1 VIRKLAGRSYFIS
14 KRYALAKMK
23 GSEPIV
29 VFSMG
34 KTGSTAVARAVHEAT
49 GARVFQVFR
58 LEADRLAEAERRY
71 RVSNRAA

>member
-1 VIRKLAGRSYFIS
+1 MIRQLAGRSYLIS

-34 KTGSTAVARAVHEAT
+34 KTGSTAVAPAVHDAT
-49 GARVFQVFR
+49 GERVFQVIR
-58 LEADRLAEAERRY
+58 LEAEPLALAERR
-71 RVSNRAA
+71 